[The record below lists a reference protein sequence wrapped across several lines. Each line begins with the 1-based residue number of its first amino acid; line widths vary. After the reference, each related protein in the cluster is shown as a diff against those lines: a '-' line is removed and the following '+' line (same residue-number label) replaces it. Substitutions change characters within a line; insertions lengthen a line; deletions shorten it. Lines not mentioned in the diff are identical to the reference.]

1 MFSRASPLILGLVL
15 AAAQPLLATDTAHV
29 AACLRDMRCRRMYA
43 VDHRTGGYGAP
54 ENSLE
59 GVRRAERAGIKL
71 IETDVRFAK
80 DGTMVMLHD
89 ATLDRTTSLKGLVC
103 GRTWAELKNA
113 RLSDGSRLPSFE
125 ELYAVSRGRSLLVL
139 DLKVNATEKVA
150 EWISAHGSF
159 DDLIFFASD
168 APTLASCARARS
180 RFPRMMVMARIEDGL
195 DWTAAK
201 NAYGGTL
208 PLLVHPNFP
217 SLDLA
222 DSFDLRS
229 SKIYATVVGHDM
241 VPWWRDD
248 MARLLVRRG
257 AVLIDTDDP
266 AWLLTTEPAENNRN
280 KL

>member
-1 MFSRASPLILGLVL
+1 MFSHAALLILGLFFS
-15 AAAQPLLATDTAHV
+15 AAQAQDASQV
-29 AACLRDMRCRRMYA
+29 ADCLRDMSCRRLYA

-59 GVRRAERAGIKL
+59 GVRRAEAAGVKL

-89 ATLDRTTSLKGLVC
+89 ATLDRTTSLRGPVSE
-103 GRTWAELKNA
+103 RTWAELKEA
-113 RLSDGSRLPSFE
+113 RLSDGSRLPCFE
-125 ELYAVSRGRSLLVL
+125 ELYAVSRGRSVLVL
-139 DLKVNATEKVA
+139 DLKANAAERVA
-150 EWISAHGSF
+150 GWINAHGSF

-168 APTLASCARARS
+168 AATLASCARARS
-180 RFPRMMVMARIEDGL
+180 RFPKMMVMVRVEDGL
-195 DWTAAK
+195 DWKTARE
-201 NAYGGTL
+201 AYGGTL
-208 PLLVHPNFP
+208 PLLVHPHFP

-222 DSFDLRS
+222 ASLAARR

-248 MARLLVRRG
+248 MARLLLQRG

-266 AWLLTTEPAENNRN
+266 AWLLAREPAANNRN